1 MHTDSKKHDTPT
13 DANNALAPVAKDY
26 GIICPNCKTDK
37 GLIWK
42 SYLMFHK
49 RCDWCGAN
57 VKLRNHP
64 QFGQR

>member
-1 MHTDSKKHDTPT
+1 MKKDELTTENPA
-13 DANNALAPVAKDY
+13 DAKPVCAEVAKDY

-64 QFGQR
+64 QFGQ

>member
-1 MHTDSKKHDTPT
+1 MKVTTSNSNDGKTVPASVS
-13 DANNALAPVAKDY
+13 NVY

-37 GLIWK
+37 GLKWK

-64 QFGQR
+64 EFGR

>member
-1 MHTDSKKHDTPT
+1 MNESNNNHET
-13 DANNALAPVAKDY
+13 ANGTKPVLSAVAKDY

-49 RCDWCGAN
+49 RCD
-57 VKLRNHP
+57 
-64 QFGQR
+64 